1 MLLLDVVITHYVIAN
16 SLPLSHADNYLFN
29 RILKY
34 AHNINNTF
42 KPPSKHE
49 ISTNLLNAT
58 YELYYN
64 DEVSKLMIDAAIF
77 GIAIYGDCATI
88 NTVPKINILA
98 VGAHN
103 PGCVLDVIDCTT
115 QMERGGKKDAA

>member
-1 MLLLDVVITHYVIAN
+1 M
-16 SLPLSHADNYLFN
+16 
-29 RILKY
+29 
-34 AHNINNTF
+34 HNINNTF

-77 GIAIYGDCATI
+77 GIVIYGNGATI

-115 QMERGGKKDAA
+115 QMGRDSKKDATYISNQILPHMKK